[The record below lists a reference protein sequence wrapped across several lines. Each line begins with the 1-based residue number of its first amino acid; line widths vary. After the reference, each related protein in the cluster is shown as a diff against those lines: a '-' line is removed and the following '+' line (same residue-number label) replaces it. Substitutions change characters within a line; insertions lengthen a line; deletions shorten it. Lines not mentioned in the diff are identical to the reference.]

1 MTDSDTERAMFFQDC
16 ADNADDATH
25 EDFYR
30 LKKKYTGQREQR
42 YNQYD
47 AGIYYNFSGI
57 MYAITTD
64 NVKIF
69 QELLCDE
76 YNMRVDAKNVI
87 KTNIGKAA
95 L

>member
-1 MTDSDTERAMFFQDC
+1 
-16 ADNADDATH
+16 
-25 EDFYR
+25 
-30 LKKKYTGQREQR
+30 
-42 YNQYD
+42 
-47 AGIYYNFSGI
+47 

-76 YNMRVDAKNVI
+76 YSMRVDAKNVI